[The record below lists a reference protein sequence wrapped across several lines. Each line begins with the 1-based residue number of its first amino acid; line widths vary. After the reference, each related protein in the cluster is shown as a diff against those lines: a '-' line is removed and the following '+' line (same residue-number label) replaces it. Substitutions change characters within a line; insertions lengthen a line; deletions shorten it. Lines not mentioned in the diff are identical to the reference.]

1 MKNNDGYIV
10 ELFWS
15 RSETAIAETQRKYGK
30 YCFSI
35 AKNILGSDE
44 DANECV
50 NDTYLDAWNSI
61 PPHKPSCLSTF
72 LGKLTRRIAT
82 DRVRARN
89 ADKRGGGELTLV
101 LDELE
106 ECLSCEESTERQIA
120 SDLIARVIDEFLGT
134 LTREERQAFLS
145 RYWYARS
152 IRETAKL
159 LGFSESKVKS
169 MLFRLRNKLKKR
181 LEKEELYE
189 KL

>member
-1 MKNNDGYIV
+1 MKHDDSYIV
-10 ELFWS
+10 ELFWT
-15 RSETAIAETQRKYGK
+15 RSEQAISETQTKYGK

-35 AKNILGSDE
+35 AKSILGNDE
-44 DANECV
+44 DAKECV
-50 NDTYLDAWNSI
+50 NDTYLGAWNSI

-72 LGKLTRRIAT
+72 LGKLTRRIAA

-106 ECLSCEESTERQIA
+106 ECLPSTDSVEGQLL
-120 SDLIARVIDEFLGT
+120 SDLLSRVINDFLGT
-134 LTREERQAFLS
+134 LTREERQVFLG

-152 IRETAKL
+152 LREISGQM
-159 LGFSESKVKS
+159 GFSESKVKS
-169 MLFRLRNKLKKR
+169 MLFRLRNRLKKT